1 MSKLLR
7 VFLVL
12 PLGPNLG
19 SCIPVQEART
29 EPGYGHRA
37 LPGNAS
43 RLGAGAAALR
53 TFLFQPLP
61 RPGQRPL
68 ALAGRQG

>member
-19 SCIPVQEART
+19 SCIAVQQART
-29 EPGYGHRA
+29 E
-37 LPGNAS
+37 PGNAS